1 MEGQAVSIRSN
12 IIIIPVS
19 ESELPELLRR
29 AAGVGAE
36 LKALVKVADCDGD
49 PGIAATRA
57 PCPLWVKSGHWGAS
71 EQCPLY
77 LQKRTLE
84 LSHETTALCQK
95 QTSEHVRV
103 MSALPPKAD
112 IGTQPRDV
120 RFVPEADI
128 RGLGKG

>member
-1 MEGQAVSIRSN
+1 M
-12 IIIIPVS
+12 
-19 ESELPELLRR
+19 
-29 AAGVGAE
+29 GAE

-95 QTSEHVRV
+95 QTYAMQQKTSLFDHLVG
-103 MSALPPKAD
+103 A
-112 IGTQPRDV
+112 
-120 RFVPEADI
+120 
-128 RGLGKG
+128 